1 MASVLQ
7 GDTPPGS
14 ERMKGVEEASLQE
27 GSDSCDYGKAMR
39 ALLANRVRQRR
50 VAERERAVRVL
61 AHKGVSLPTPEELRV
76 IAEKR
81 SRYEELLRL
90 RKQIDGVERR
100 AGCWHRYLSYE
111 SQESLA
117 PLLPSDTVQSTVAGS
132 FEGSVA
138 LVSPLLS
145 LFRMM
150 LHEIR
155 VRKRLELLRT
165 YLSLSKTRVLPTDG
179 SCRVVVEVARLA
191 EEGLTVPLRDV
202 SRAESAPEQL
212 LVAPSFG
219 YESLRSPFVFLSRNY
234 SMERLPEFSLSMAKP
249 ASNDHDT
256 SPKKG
261 SADSQEVT
269 LPDFCQPPVTLETF
283 DAPRNVYSR
292 TYGGHHVQGHEP
304 FGTAQGFGADE
315 SLAAATTNV
324 LGEQRCAGTLSDDA
338 KLFQGLWCSGIPAK
352 LRGPLQEDSL
362 SGSEDDENPP
372 TFGGDISW
380 LPPLPE

>member
-14 ERMKGVEEASLQE
+14 ERMKGAEEASLQE

-191 EEGLTVPLRDV
+191 EEGLTVPPQGR
-202 SRAESAPEQL
+202 
-212 LVAPSFG
+212 VA
-219 YESLRSPFVFLSRNY
+219 
-234 SMERLPEFSLSMAKP
+234 
-249 ASNDHDT
+249 
-256 SPKKG
+256 
-261 SADSQEVT
+261 
-269 LPDFCQPPVTLETF
+269 C
-283 DAPRNVYSR
+283 
-292 TYGGHHVQGHEP
+292 
-304 FGTAQGFGADE
+304 
-315 SLAAATTNV
+315 
-324 LGEQRCAGTLSDDA
+324 
-338 KLFQGLWCSGIPAK
+338 
-352 LRGPLQEDSL
+352 
-362 SGSEDDENPP
+362 
-372 TFGGDISW
+372 
-380 LPPLPE
+380 